1 MEKYV
6 QKDNEIGAK
15 NKRKRREEKEIVR
28 EIEEE
33 KERQHSAASNLINY
47 FAAHSIAAISSTKD
61 LSCLGIIKQ
70 VILNY

>member
-1 MEKYV
+1 MGKYV

-15 NKRKRREEKEIVR
+15 NGRKRRKEKEIVR

-33 KERQHSAASNLINY
+33 KERQRSAASNLMNY
-47 FAAHSIAAISSTKD
+47 FAAISSTKD